1 MTVGRWASGPV
12 SLLRFFAETVVCF
25 LILVVLWAPVSAWTS
40 YPAGWMTHF
49 ALEEGAKD
57 WVREVHRTP
66 HRIEVDTRIRVHVKS
81 PDARRGPAELVVE
94 ADPSRYGYGL
104 PLFLALLIAAR
115 TQHFVVRA
123 LAGYVVLL
131 FPQALAT
138 TMTLLRE
145 MVAYGGGASN
155 MGVAQWQLEAIA
167 FAYQMSTLLLP
178 TLTPVVLWLLF
189 DRAFL
194 AAVMVDGWLRRRAL
208 P

>member
-1 MTVGRWASGPV
+1 MKADLFKSRPT

-25 LILVVLWAPVSAWTS
+25 LMLVALWTPVSAWTS
-40 YPAGWMTHF
+40 CPAGWITHF

-57 WVREVHRTP
+57 WVRHVHRTP
-66 HRIEVDTRIRVHVKS
+66 YRIEVETRIRVHVKG
-81 PDARRGPAELVVE
+81 PDARKGPAELVVE
-94 ADPSRYGYGL
+94 ADPSRYGYSL

-115 TQHFVVRA
+115 PRRFVVKA
-123 LAGYVVLL
+123 LAGYVLL
-131 FPQALAT
+131 LIPQALAT

-145 MVAYGGGASN
+145 MLAYGGGASN

-167 FAYQMSTLLLP
+167 LAYQMSTLLLP
-178 TLTPVVLWLLF
+178 TLTPIVLWLLF

>member
-25 LILVVLWAPVSAWTS
+25 LILVALWTLVSAWTS

-57 WVREVHRTP
+57 WVRHVHRTP
-66 HRIEVDTRIRVHVKS
+66 DRIEVDTRIRVRVNG
-81 PDARRGPAELVVE
+81 PDMRKGPAELIVE
-94 ADPSRYGYGL
+94 ADPSRYGYSL

-115 TQHFVVRA
+115 SRRLVVKA
-123 LAGYVVLL
+123 LAGYVLLL

-138 TMTLLRE
+138 TMTLLRD
-145 MVAYGGGASN
+145 MVAYGGGASD
-155 MGVAQWQLEAIA
+155 MGVAQWQVEAIA
-167 FAYQMSTLLLP
+167 FAYQTSTLLLP
-178 TLTPVVLWLLF
+178 TLTPIVLWLLF

-194 AAVMVDGWLRRRAL
+194 AAVMVDGWLRRRVL